1 MRTTGTGEASRYLG
15 ADLTDRYARAPRT
28 IDVCGLTPLPG
39 GTFAARF
46 WTWTWD
52 AAPGPLEVGALV
64 DEIHLA
70 RVAMLDG
77 PQGLARPPAAMRAC
91 ERLTGA
97 PGKTPHQRPPF
108 YVPFAGFIHSSVELF
123 AALHAT
129 GVSISP
135 AAGQQGCGEVYP
147 GDMWTALVPRLPKK
161 GTPEGDRLRSAALGM
176 LGVTAWPANVT
187 HDQNDAAIAALAAAA
202 LDGIVSDV
210 AAQLV
215 GDALYI
221 DNGGIL
227 REGPMVRLGVTSTDL
242 RRRLTSLVPPASA
255 GPVQPAAAISVRAPD
270 AQDTLVLWR
279 ATDMHTRFVEAVN
292 AGRPVI
298 ASYSWVYGRLFGS
311 IPTPW
316 SQGHAGKVA
325 AIAHRTALSQ
335 VNGLGL
341 VALDTFVVGSATRAP
356 GPGLWPTVAYREE
369 DWHLVFRGAH
379 LLHGAARA
387 PWESEESSA

>member
-1 MRTTGTGEASRYLG
+1 
-15 ADLTDRYARAPRT
+15 LTDRYARAPRA

-52 AAPGPLEVGALV
+52 AAPGPLEVGHLV
-64 DEIHLA
+64 DEVRLA

-123 AALHAT
+123 AALHAA
-129 GVSISP
+129 GLAISP
-135 AAGQQGCGEVYP
+135 VAGQQGCGEVYP
-147 GDMWTALVPRLPKK
+147 GDMWTAVVSRLPKK
-161 GTPEGDRLRSAALGM
+161 GTTEGDRLRGAALGM
-176 LGVTAWPANVT
+176 LGVTGLPANVT

-202 LDGIVSDV
+202 LDGVVSNM

-227 REGPMVRLGVTSTDL
+227 REGPMVRLGVTSADL
-242 RRRLTSLVPPASA
+242 RRRLTSLVPPVSAAS
-255 GPVQPAAAISVRAPD
+255 GPVQPAAVTSVRAPD

-279 ATDMHTRFVEAVN
+279 ATDMHTRFVEAAN
-292 AGRPVI
+292 AGRPLI

-311 IPTPW
+311 VPTAW

-325 AIAHRTALSQ
+325 AIAHSTALSH
-335 VNGLGL
+335 VNDLGP
-341 VALDTFVVGSATRAP
+341 VALDTFVVGSTTRAP
-356 GPGLWPTVAYREE
+356 GPGLWPAVAYREA
-369 DWHLVFRGAH
+369 DWYRVFRGAH
-379 LLHGAARA
+379 LLHGTARA
-387 PWESEESSA
+387 PWES